1 MNIAD
6 KDYYDDDEDDDDDE
20 ENPMNFFKNFGDPNE
35 FFKNINFDQIFN
47 SEQFKRM
54 FKDIYS
60 KMMKDLPPNMQN
72 LSPEDLKREFMKI
85 SKKGFKDPIIYGFK
99 VGVGPNGPVIDSFG
113 NVKKE
118 RYSGKP
124 KVEERREPL
133 TEVNEQ
139 EDQIIVIAEMP
150 GVTKEDISLKATN
163 RTLTISTQEGV
174 SARTYFKEIDLPAA
188 VNSDFAKARYTNGIL
203 EVKLKKISEKHTK
216 IKID

>member
-1 MNIAD
+1 MD
-6 KDYYDDDEDDDDDE
+6 
-20 ENPMNFFKNFGDPNE
+20 FFKKAFGDPNE
-35 FFKNINFDQIFN
+35 FFKNIDLDKLIN
-47 SEQFKRM
+47 SNQFKKM
-54 FKDIYS
+54 YKDFYDQMIRN
-60 KMMKDLPPNMQN
+60 LPKNMQN
-72 LSPEDLKREFMKI
+72 LSPEELMKEMM
-85 SKKGFKDPIIYGFK
+85 KNPIIYGFK
-99 VGVGPNGPVIDSFG
+99 VGVGKNGPVINSFG

-124 KVEERREPL
+124 KVEETREPL

-139 EDQIIVIAEMP
+139 EDQIVVIAEMP